1 MYYIRRIYN
10 LKTGVLC
17 KGDMMMVKQLKK
29 CFLFNHLSEESIQ
42 SVMES
47 IRSRVVVFTRGEYIE
62 NTNREIG
69 IVLKGSIEV
78 QKNLITGKKI
88 IMNKIKEGN
97 VFGVAHIFQ
106 ERVVDITSLFV
117 SHEAQVMFVAE
128 KELLRLFQ
136 RDEVILKNYLCY
148 IGQRIYFLNQRLECF
163 TQDNVRD
170 RLVEYIEDLK
180 VQQNS
185 AKQVTLALSKS
196 DLANYLGIS
205 RPSLYRV
212 LRDLEEDKYL
222 AIKGNKILLYN

>member
-1 MYYIRRIYN
+1 
-10 LKTGVLC
+10 
-17 KGDMMMVKQLKK
+17 MVKQLKK